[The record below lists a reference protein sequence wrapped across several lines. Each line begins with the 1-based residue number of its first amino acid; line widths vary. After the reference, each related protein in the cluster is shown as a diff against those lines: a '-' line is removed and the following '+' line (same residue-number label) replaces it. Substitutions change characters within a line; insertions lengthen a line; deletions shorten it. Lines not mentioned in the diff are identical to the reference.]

1 MSVVGRGGGTL
12 VPSRRNSPAA
22 ASIVAAP
29 ATNSSAPVATSNR
42 QSMPKERRVTNRS
55 AANANSSAPR

>member
-1 MSVVGRGGGTL
+1 MRVVGCDGGTL

-22 ASIVAAP
+22 ASIIAAP

-55 AANANSSAPR
+55 AASPNSSAPR